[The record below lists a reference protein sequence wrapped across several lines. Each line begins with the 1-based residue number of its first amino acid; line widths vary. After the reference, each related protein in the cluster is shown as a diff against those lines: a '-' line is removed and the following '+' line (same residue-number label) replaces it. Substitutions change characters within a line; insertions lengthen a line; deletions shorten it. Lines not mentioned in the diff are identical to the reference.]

1 MSRGNS
7 KDAAL
12 TAFVARK
19 TAIDALLDRLHAY
32 SQDHFGVS
40 PDDVN
45 WGHVGSLAEA
55 ETLLERTA
63 DFLGLDQES
72 KSSK

>member
-32 SQDHFGVS
+32 SQDHFGVG
-40 PDDVN
+40 PEDVN

-55 ETLLERTA
+55 EALLERTA